1 MGKMSKKRFGLAAV
15 MTAVIGLC
23 TGCAMLESGEKDQIL
38 SMNQLPPA
46 VKPLAEKEVA
56 GCKIKE
62 VEKETKHGKVV
73 YAITY
78 VDQAGVLIE
87 IEYAENGTLISKGKE

>member
-1 MGKMSKKRFGLAAV
+1 MIAMTGLS
-15 MTAVIGLC
+15 
-23 TGCAMLESGEKDQIL
+23 TGCAMLEFHQEDQVI

-46 VKPLAEKEVA
+46 VKPLAEKEVV
-56 GCKIKE
+56 GCRIKE
-62 VEKETKHGKVV
+62 VEKETKNEKAI

-78 VDQAGVLIE
+78 FDPAGTLME